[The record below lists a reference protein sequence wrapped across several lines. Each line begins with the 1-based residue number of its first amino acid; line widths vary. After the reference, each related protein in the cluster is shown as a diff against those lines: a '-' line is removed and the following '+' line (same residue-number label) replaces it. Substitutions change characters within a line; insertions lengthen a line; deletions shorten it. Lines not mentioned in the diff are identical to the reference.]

1 MIMILILVTSA
12 LLRIIV
18 AAALLAAVAGI
29 TACGGSGSDGGQTIA
44 ATTGI
49 TADLAER
56 VAGPDADV
64 EQIVPDGAS
73 PHDYELSAQDR
84 QKLEE
89 ADVVVANGAGLEAA
103 IPLDEVDA
111 PSWMLTDHAGELS
124 PFEEGGDDPHV
135 WMDPTRVAEALP
147 SLADVLADTDP
158 DHADE
163 YRRRAREYA
172 TELRDLD
179 REMAHTLDTVP
190 ARDRGLVTSHDSLGY
205 LADRYGYEVA
215 ATAFPSTGAEAEAS
229 AEQIHAVEAAVRE
242 SGVPA
247 IFAQEGDDPETL
259 RLVGEETGVEVEYG
273 LLVESPSGAGSYQ
286 EMLRRDAELIADSLR
301 AGRRP
306 ALLARER

>member
-1 MIMILILVTSA
+1 MILILVASA
-12 LLRIIV
+12 VPGIIV

-29 TACGGSGSDGGQTIA
+29 SACGGSGDNEGQTIA

-89 ADVVVANGAGLEAA
+89 ADVVIANGAGLEAG

-111 PSWMLTDHAGELS
+111 PSWMLADHAGELF

-135 WMDPTRVAEALP
+135 WMDPTRVADALP
-147 SLADVLADTDP
+147 SLADSLADADP
-158 DHADE
+158 DRGDE
-163 YRRRAREYA
+163 YRRRAREYER
-172 TELRDLD
+172 ELRTLD
-179 REMAHTLDTVP
+179 RELAGRLTPVP
-190 ARDRGLVTSHDSLGY
+190 HRNRELVTSHDSLAY
-205 LADRYGYEVA
+205 FADQYHFEVA

-229 AEQIHAVEAAVRE
+229 AEQIQAVEDAVRE

-259 RLVGEETGVEVEYG
+259 RLVGEETGVDVEYG
-273 LLVESPSGAGSYQ
+273 LLVESPSSAGSY
-286 EMLRRDAELIADSLR
+286 EKMLRRDAELIADSLR
-301 AGRRP
+301 ARR
-306 ALLARER
+306 